1 MTNFES
7 KVKQIPYPQTSVYRK
22 LSDLNNL
29 ERLRDRLPSDKIK
42 DFTFNADS
50 VTAQVPMVGVISM
63 RIVERQEPSCVKF
76 ESVQSPIPFSLS
88 IDVMPGDDNTSKTK
102 VKIDADIPFMLSSF
116 VSGHLKDGVDKV
128 ADMLAQ
134 ISYD

>member
-42 DFTFNADS
+42 DFTFDADS

-102 VKIDADIPFMLSSF
+102 VKIAADSPFMRSSF
-116 VSGHLKDGVDKV
+116 VSGPLKEGVDKV

>member
-42 DFTFNADS
+42 DFTFDADS

-88 IDVMPGDDNTSKTK
+88 IDVMPGNDNTSKTK

-116 VSGHLKDGVDKV
+116 VSGPLKDGVDKV